1 MSENYVR
8 TSTIGTY
15 SASTQTQTQILKLY
29 CQKKGTMVKKKGK
42 SKRTT
47 LKDKYKIQKRIVQ
60 THRKRRK
67 EAKKNA
73 AAGIIKHKPK
83 VRFLL

>member
-1 MSENYVR
+1 MCELLRIGMY
-8 TSTIGTY
+8 ST
-15 SASTQTQTQILKLY
+15 STQTQKKLLELAY
-29 CQKKGTMVKKKGK
+29 CRQKGTMVKKKGK

-73 AAGIIKHKPK
+73 AAGIVKHKPK

>member
-1 MSENYVR
+1 
-8 TSTIGTY
+8 
-15 SASTQTQTQILKLY
+15 
-29 CQKKGTMVKKKGK
+29 MVKKKGK